1 MAKSQIK
8 YFGFLILIVCSLIF
22 NPTAWSMGESPE
34 VPLQIVTQNVQ
45 TISENYFTVTF
56 ETSKPVS
63 GQIRFGTNY
72 DFVNNHKLTS
82 AQLIL
87 TEKMNHV
94 IKIEGLSPQTSYRY
108 QIILRDPKTNEKVE
122 SDYYLVTTL

>member
-1 MAKSQIK
+1 
-8 YFGFLILIVCSLIF
+8 
-22 NPTAWSMGESPE
+22 MGEATR
-34 VPLQIVTQNVQ
+34 VPLQIVTQNV
-45 TISENYFTVTF
+45 SVVSVNSFTVEF
-56 ETSKPVS
+56 ETSQPVS

-87 TEKMNHV
+87 NEKTKHQIV
-94 IKIEGLSPQTSYRY
+94 IDGLAPQTSYRY
-108 QIILRDPKTNEKVE
+108 QIILRDPQTNEKVE